1 MSPDLTLAAIVLVPA
16 IVLMVLRINA
26 ALVFLS
32 LCLGNVLVQF
42 VASDASTWLTT
53 FSSSHGQVTVAATHN
68 NIKIALLL
76 LPAVLTAIFMIR
88 TVSSTPKV
96 VLNVLPAIGVGLLAA
111 LLVVPLLA
119 SNLSHNIIAS
129 SLWWNAQQAENV
141 IIAGSA
147 VVCLVILWMQRPKSG
162 GGHKSKKGLGHKA

>member
-1 MSPDLTLAAIVLVPA
+1 MSPELTLGAIVVIPAGLLV
-16 IVLMVLRINA
+16 VLRINA

-53 FSSSHGQVTVAATHN
+53 FSSSHGTATVAATHD

-76 LPAVLTAIFMIR
+76 LPAVLTAAFMIR
-88 TVSSTPKV
+88 TVSGMPKLI
-96 VLNVLPAIGVGLLAA
+96 LNVLPAIGVGLLAA

-119 SNLSHNIIAS
+119 SDLSHNIITS
-129 SLWWNAQQAENV
+129 SLWWNARQAENV

-147 VVCLVILWMQRPKSG
+147 VVCLVILWMQRPKTG
-162 GGHKSKKGLGHKA
+162 GAKAKAKNHGHKA